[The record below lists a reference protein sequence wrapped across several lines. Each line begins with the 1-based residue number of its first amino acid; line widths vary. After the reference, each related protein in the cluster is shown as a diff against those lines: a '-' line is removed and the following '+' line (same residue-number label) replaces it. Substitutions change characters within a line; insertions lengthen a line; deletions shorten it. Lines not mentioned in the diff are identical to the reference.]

1 MLRLG
6 LGCHFLYEGVWKIK
20 HHDTFTAKPFLTQ
33 AKGPVSDLFYLM
45 VPDINARQRLRGD
58 TNEKGELVILDEIT
72 KRWKVIGDEFLEL
85 YKPTDINNEEAVNA
99 HDKLKTRVETTL
111 TQSRTRLK
119 KYLSLNVDKIDAY
132 FDALDRFEKNE
143 EREHDAPFQQ
153 ERRWN
158 RMMELR
164 QEAGVWIKNI
174 ESQETALENE
184 FFSLLKKDAFESLNV
199 KEKHLVDTSPSW
211 NPLTWDQMRFI
222 DLAVTFGLT
231 AIGLCL
237 MLGFCTP
244 LAALGGAGFMCFVV
258 MTQPAFPGIYPPDSA
273 IVGHA
278 LLVNKD
284 FIEMLALLVTAFVS
298 TGRWGGFDF
307 FIYSWYEA
315 RRRRKELERLS
326 KKYPQENDS

>member
-20 HHDTFTAKPFLTQ
+20 HHDEFSARPFLTQ

-45 VPDINARQRLRGD
+45 VPDINARQRLRVD
-58 TNEKGELVILDEIT
+58 TDEKGDLVILGEIT
-72 KRWKVIGDEFLEL
+72 KRWKGIGDDFLEL
-85 YKPTDINNEEAVNA
+85 YKPADENNEEAAKA
-99 HDKLKTRVETTL
+99 HGKLKTRVETTL
-111 TQSRTRLK
+111 TQSKTRLK
-119 KYLSLNVDKIDAY
+119 KYLSLNVDKIEAY
-132 FDALDRFEKNE
+132 FNALDRFEQDE
-143 EREHDAPFQQ
+143 ERKHKAPFQK

-164 QEAGVWIKNI
+164 QEADVWIKNI

-184 FFSLLKKDAFESLNV
+184 LFSLLKKDAFKDINV
-199 KEKHLVDTSPSW
+199 KEKHLVDTSSSW

-222 DLAVTFGLT
+222 DMAVTFGLT

-307 FIYSWYEA
+307 FLYSWYEA